1 MSYIGLILLCIYT
14 YDELGTFLT
23 FSTSQ
28 GKGVQGHLHI
38 LIDMFHP
45 SGSLLGIIKK
55 TQKKEVTR
63 YIAIGIDRYMVKI

>member
-1 MSYIGLILLCIYT
+1 MYNCTYT

-38 LIDMFHP
+38 LIDMLHP
-45 SGSLLGIIKK
+45 SGSLL
-55 TQKKEVTR
+55 
-63 YIAIGIDRYMVKI
+63 